1 MTTVPAHNFSAPA
14 RAWVMAA
21 ARFMPDVWAVLMSS
35 SLERTTRTPS
45 SRHRASLPLFMATSP
60 RRVSEPRLLGAAR
73 ALWKSIGK
81 EADRT
86 APVSRVA
93 RRRRVR
99 AAGDGSRAAVDY
111 SMTDVSPATAPTRL
125 TARAL
130 IVGERID
137 TAGLERPDMIS
148 SLPLAFRV
156 GERGIAALFRFGV
169 AVMVGL
175 SPLEEEDLL
184 AKLRSRVSGFR
195 ALGDDE
201 TAVLEITP
209 DSDEQKS
216 SSGPIQ
222 IKNLSPPRFLVIAD
236 APAKP
241 VARARDE
248 REVNAVS
255 DVVEP
260 FAAKLA
266 ATGRPPFRR
275 RAMLRLIGQALLA
288 QHRVS
293 GRVAVEE
300 KPDVLW
306 DHPELERL
314 YARLA
319 DEYELTERADVLKR
333 KLEVIGDTAQ
343 ALTDII
349 DADRA
354 TRLEA
359 AIVILIVLEL
369 IAAIVQIA
377 LALRGR

>member
-1 MTTVPAHNFSAPA
+1 MTEASPV
-14 RAWVMAA
+14 
-21 ARFMPDVWAVLMSS
+21 
-35 SLERTTRTPS
+35 TT
-45 SRHRASLPLFMATSP
+45 
-60 RRVSEPRLLGAAR
+60 
-73 ALWKSIGK
+73 
-81 EADRT
+81 
-86 APVSRVA
+86 
-93 RRRRVR
+93 
-99 AAGDGSRAAVDY
+99 
-111 SMTDVSPATAPTRL
+111 PTRL

-148 SLPLAFRV
+148 SLPLAFLV
-156 GERGIAALFRFGV
+156 GERGMVALFRFGV
-169 AVMVGL
+169 AVLVGL
-175 SPLEEEDLL
+175 TPLEEEDTLVKL
-184 AKLRSRVSGFR
+184 ASRVTGLR
-195 ALGDDE
+195 ARGDDE
-201 TAVLEITP
+201 TAVLEIAP

-216 SSGPIQ
+216 SGGPIQ
-222 IKNLSPPRFLVIAD
+222 IRNLSPARFLVIAD
-236 APAKP
+236 ALAKT
-241 VARARDE
+241 VALARDE
-248 REVNAVS
+248 REVNKVF
-255 DVVEP
+255 DVIEP

-266 ATGRPPFRR
+266 ASGRPPFSR

-300 KPDVLW
+300 KPDALW

-319 DEYELTERADVLKR
+319 DEYELNERADVLKR
-333 KLEVIGDTAQ
+333 KLDVIGDTAQ

-377 LALRGR
+377 LALHGR